1 MAVYRYRASIP
12 GSKVFMREYEIKDN
26 ISLYDLHEFLLNDMG
41 FAPDQ
46 MVVFRGLDAAD
57 KVKSEYGLFD
67 MGDGAMDEVCIEDV
81 KAKGEVSILYVFDLH
96 KDRYIKLALETEVE
110 ESHRASYPRLIAE
123 KGRNPEQFA
132 KGYDDFDQFVE
143 PVDDGGD
150 ESVVDDEEL
159 PEGEEYI

>member
-1 MAVYRYRASIP
+1 
-12 GSKVFMREYEIKDN
+12 MREYEIKDN

-81 KAKGEVSILYVFDLH
+81 KAKGEVNILYVFDLH

-150 ESVVDDEEL
+150 ESAVDDEEL

>member
-150 ESVVDDEEL
+150 ESAVDDEEL